1 MTALKLVLNIQKE
14 QKDLKARRKGELL
27 RGLYS
32 QKIPVQT
39 KKLKKK
45 FILSR

>member
-1 MTALKLVLNIQKE
+1 MTVLKLVLNIQKE
-14 QKDLKARRKGELL
+14 RKDQKARKKGELL

-32 QKIPVQT
+32 QKTPVQT